1 MEEEEEKGWGEGVL
15 GGRPR
20 VCLTETDSSETDSW
34 REAKSLSH

>member
-20 VCLTETDSSETDSW
+20 VCLTDSTGK
-34 REAKSLSH
+34 EARGALMR